1 MRKLVI
7 KRWVY
12 VYLALVS
19 RGEVEEVTELLE
31 SLFVCS

>member
-1 MRKLVI
+1 MTKLVI
-7 KRWVY
+7 ERWVY
-12 VYLALVS
+12 VYLPLVS